1 MKPISCRYCG
11 EDIFLARTHS
21 GYWKALDAEPVYLHK
36 INQISRSSLGWL
48 MNKNTR
54 LLTPVRDIA
63 NPPAK
68 AHNLHECDQAE
79 LFERVPNLD
88 EPGIVKVGNSLESKL
103 LKSEVETAL
112 EVASIKEARRARQKL
127 TESERTNV
135 E

>member
-1 MKPISCRYCG
+1 
-11 EDIFLARTHS
+11 
-21 GYWKALDAEPVYLHK
+21 
-36 INQISRSSLGWL
+36 